1 MRSLRFVAMLAAWT
15 VAGAG
20 LEATVILP
28 ASLEELVTGARAIV
42 HGHVV
47 VTEPRWAD
55 GHRQIETLVT
65 VRAEEYLKGDLGGEV
80 TFKVPGGQMGPY
92 RRVVVGAP
100 TFREGDEVVVFLNAQ
115 GPAVPWIS
123 GLNQG
128 VFRVAQNAA
137 GVKVVIPGVSLTADE
152 NAPGVTRQPL
162 QERLA
167 LRVFNV
173 QVRALARVRVLA
185 RVRALAR
192 PGVPTRDGVP
202 VREGRAR

>member
-1 MRSLRFVAMLAAWT
+1 MNSLRFAAMLGALT
-15 VAGAG
+15 LAGAG

-28 ASLEELVTGARAIV
+28 ASLGELVTGARAIV

-47 VTEPRWAD
+47 AIVP
-55 GHRQIETLVT
+55 LVT
-65 VRAEEYLKGDLGGEV
+65 VHAEEYLKGDLGGEV

-100 TFREGDEVVVFLNAQ
+100 TFREGDEVVVFLNTQ

-137 GVKVVIPGVSLTADE
+137 GVKVVIPGVSLSAGEDASV
-152 NAPGVTRQPL
+152 APGPRPR
-162 QERLA
+162 ERLA
-167 LRVFNV
+167 LGAFTE
-173 QVRALARVRVLA
+173 QVRVLA
-185 RVRALAR
+185 RA
-192 PGVPTRDGVP
+192 
-202 VREGRAR
+202 GRAR

>member
-1 MRSLRFVAMLAAWT
+1 MRSLRFVAMLAACT

>member
-1 MRSLRFVAMLAAWT
+1 M
-15 VAGAG
+15 
-20 LEATVILP
+20 ILP
-28 ASLEELVTGARAIV
+28 ASLGDLVTGARAIV

-47 VTEPRWAD
+47 AIEPRWAD

-65 VRAEEYLKGDLGGEV
+65 VRAEDYLKGDLGGEV

-128 VFRVAQNAA
+128 VFRVCAEC
-137 GVKVVIPGVSLTADE
+137 GRREGGDTRCLSHCGRGRPGAR
-152 NAPGVTRQPL
+152 PGPCG
-162 QERLA
+162 ERLA
-167 LRVFNV
+167 LRAFNE
-173 QVRALARVRVLA
+173 QVRVLA
-185 RVRALAR
+185 R
-192 PGVPTRDGVP
+192 
-202 VREGRAR
+202 EGRAR

>member
-1 MRSLRFVAMLAAWT
+1 MRRLRFVAMLAACT

-20 LEATVILP
+20 LEATLILP

-42 HGHVV
+42 HGRVV

-65 VRAEEYLKGDLGGEV
+65 VRADDYLKGNLGAEV

-115 GPAVPWIS
+115 APAVPWIS

-137 GVKVVIPGVSLTADE
+137 GVKVVIPGVSLSAGE
-152 NAPGVTRQPL
+152 NAPGVPRQAL
-162 QERLA
+162 RERLA
-167 LRVFNV
+167 LAVFNE
-173 QVRALARVRVLA
+173 QVRALARDRVPA
-185 RVRALAR
+185 
-192 PGVPTRDGVP
+192 
-202 VREGRAR
+202 REGRVR

>member
-1 MRSLRFVAMLAAWT
+1 MRSLRFIALLTACM
-15 VAGAG
+15 VAGTG

-42 HGHVV
+42 HGRVV

-65 VRAEEYLKGDLGGEV
+65 VRADDYLKGNLGAEV

-128 VFRVAQNAA
+128 VFRVAQNA
-137 GVKVVIPGVSLTADE
+137 GVKVVIPGVSLSAGE
-152 NAPGVTRQPL
+152 NAPGVPRQAL
-162 QERLA
+162 RERLA
-167 LRVFNV
+167 LGVFNE
-173 QVRALARVRVLA
+173 QVRALARHRVPA
-185 RVRALAR
+185 
-192 PGVPTRDGVP
+192 
-202 VREGRAR
+202 REGRVR

>member
-1 MRSLRFVAMLAAWT
+1 MNSVRFAALLGALT
-15 VAGAG
+15 LAGAG

-28 ASLEELVTGARAIV
+28 ASLGELVTGARAIV

-47 VTEPRWAD
+47 AIAPRWAD
-55 GHRQIETLVT
+55 GRRQIETLVT
-65 VRAEEYLKGDLGGEV
+65 VHAEEYLKGDLGGEV

-100 TFREGDEVVVFLNAQ
+100 TFREGDEVVVFLNTQ

-137 GVKVVIPGVSLTADE
+137 GVKVVIPGVSLSAGEDASV
-152 NAPGVTRQPL
+152 APGPRPR
-162 QERLA
+162 ERLA
-167 LRVFNV
+167 LGAFTE
-173 QVRALARVRVLA
+173 QVRVLA
-185 RVRALAR
+185 RA
-192 PGVPTRDGVP
+192 
-202 VREGRAR
+202 GRAR

>member
-1 MRSLRFVAMLAAWT
+1 MRRLRFVAMLAACT

-20 LEATVILP
+20 LEATLILP
-28 ASLEELVTGARAIV
+28 ASLEELVTWARAIV
-42 HGHVV
+42 HGRVV

-137 GVKVVIPGVSLTADE
+137 GVKVVIPGVSLTAGE

-162 QERLA
+162 RERLA
-167 LRVFNV
+167 LRVFNA
-173 QVRALARVRVLA
+173 QVRALTRARV
-185 RVRALAR
+185 LAR

-202 VREGRAR
+202 AREGRAR

>member
-1 MRSLRFVAMLAAWT
+1 MRCLRLAAMLTACT
-15 VAGAG
+15 VAGVG

-28 ASLEELVTGARAIV
+28 ASLGDLVTGARAIV

-47 VTEPRWAD
+47 AIEPRWAD

-65 VRAEEYLKGDLGGEV
+65 VRAEDYLKGDLGGEV

-115 GPAVPWIS
+115 GPVVPWIS

-128 VFRVAQNAA
+128 VFRVSQNAA
-137 GVKVVIPGVSLTADE
+137 GVKVVIPGISLTAGE
-152 NAPGVTRQPL
+152 GAPVRGGPVGERPAL
-162 QERLA
+162 QAFSE
-167 LRVFNV
+167 
-173 QVRALARVRVLA
+173 QVRVLA
-185 RVRALAR
+185 RER
-192 PGVPTRDGVP
+192 T
-202 VREGRAR
+202 GR

>member
-1 MRSLRFVAMLAAWT
+1 MRSLRFAAMLAACT

-42 HGHVV
+42 HGRVV

-55 GHRQIETLVT
+55 GRRQIETLVT
-65 VRAEEYLKGDLGGEV
+65 VRPEEYLKGDLGGEV

-137 GVKVVIPGVSLTADE
+137 GVKVVIPGVSLTAGE

-162 QERLA
+162 PERLV
-167 LRVFNV
+167 LRVFNA
-173 QVRALARVRVLA
+173 QVRALTRARV
-185 RVRALAR
+185 LAR

-202 VREGRAR
+202 AREGRAR